1 MASRRSISEPSR
13 PFVSLA
19 RFPPPKTIPVRSYDA
34 HITGLE
40 SLTHDIRRLEIVT
53 AEPLKF
59 WAGQYADITAPGTG
73 VTRSFSMANPPSRKS
88 RLEFIIKM
96 YPNGAFSSLLNDTLR
111 PLQFRI

>member
-1 MASRRSISEPSR
+1 MVELLNFDEYLLSRS
-13 PFVSLA
+13 
-19 RFPPPKTIPVRSYDA
+19 IPVRSYDA

-59 WAGQYADITAPGTG
+59 WAGQYADITVPGTG